1 MVLTAAVWTATVGF
15 DSRGLNRDCRLHS
28 RGLDRD
34 CGLDSRGLDR
44 DCRPDSCGLGR
55 DCRLD
60 SRDLDRDCLLCLEL
74 FGKGENVYFEQESN
88 EALLCD

>member
-1 MVLTAAVWTATVGF
+1 MIAAVWTATVWL
-15 DSRGLNRDCRLHS
+15 DSRGLDRDCRRHSRGMDRDYGLHS

-34 CGLDSRGLDR
+34 CG
-44 DCRPDSCGLGR
+44 
-55 DCRLD
+55 LD

>member
-1 MVLTAAVWTATVGF
+1 MTVGF
-15 DSRGLNRDCRLHS
+15 DSRGLNRDCRL
-28 RGLDRD
+28 
-34 CGLDSRGLDR
+34 DSRGLDR
-44 DCRPDSCGLGR
+44 DCRLDSRGLGR

-60 SRDLDRDCLLCLEL
+60 SRGLDRDCLLCLEL